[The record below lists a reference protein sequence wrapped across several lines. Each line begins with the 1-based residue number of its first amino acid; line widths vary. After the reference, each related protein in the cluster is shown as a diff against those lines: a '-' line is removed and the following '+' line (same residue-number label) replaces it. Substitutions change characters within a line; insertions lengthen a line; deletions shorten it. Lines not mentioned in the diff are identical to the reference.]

1 MKTLIKYPGSKW
13 RIADWIISFFPEHH
27 SYLEPFFGSGAV
39 LFHKERSH
47 IETINDMDG
56 DVVNFFDWVKRDP
69 ERLASAVWKTPY
81 SRKEYDRSFQKQK
94 DDFQRA
100 LSFCVK
106 LNMGHG
112 FRTSGGKVGWKMD
125 VQGRERAYALRDWNQ
140 FPERIIEAA
149 VRLKEVQ
156 IECRPAL
163 DVISRFNFENVLIYA
178 DPPYL
183 LETRYGKQ
191 YRQEMSKK
199 DHIELLEVLME
210 SKAKVILSGYESS
223 IYDKMLDGW
232 EKAYIE
238 NITQN
243 PKKKRSEVIYM
254 NFAPEKQMELF

>member
-39 LFHKERSH
+39 LFNKERSH

-112 FRTSGGKVGWKMD
+112 FRTSGGKVG
-125 VQGRERAYALRDWNQ
+125 
-140 FPERIIEAA
+140 
-149 VRLKEVQ
+149 
-156 IECRPAL
+156 
-163 DVISRFNFENVLIYA
+163 
-178 DPPYL
+178 
-183 LETRYGKQ
+183 
-191 YRQEMSKK
+191 
-199 DHIELLEVLME
+199 
-210 SKAKVILSGYESS
+210 
-223 IYDKMLDGW
+223 
-232 EKAYIE
+232 
-238 NITQN
+238 
-243 PKKKRSEVIYM
+243 
-254 NFAPEKQMELF
+254 